1 MSMTAKEWLGRAR
14 KLRLRLSALEDSKQR
29 SYARAVSST
38 AGLGERVSGG
48 EPADKHAAYAEV
60 SLAVDRQIEKLEQ
73 VRAEILQ
80 VIGQVEDNTLATLL
94 TEYYVND
101 KTWEEVAVQVGKS
114 WRWTMNLHGKALKAV
129 EKILSNKT

>member
-1 MSMTAKEWLGRAR
+1 MTAKEWLGRAR

-29 SYARAVSST
+29 AYTRAVSST

-48 EPADKHAAYAEV
+48 EPWDKLAAYAEV
-60 SLAVDRQIEKLEQ
+60 SLAADRQIEKLEQ

-101 KTWEEVAVQVGKS
+101 KTWEEVAVQIDKS

>member
-1 MSMTAKEWLGRAR
+1 MVVTAKEWLGRAR

-48 EPADKHAAYAEV
+48 EPGDKLAAYAEV
-60 SLAVDRQIEKLEQ
+60 SLAADRQIQELERT
-73 VRAEILQ
+73 RAEILQ

-101 KTWEEVAVQVGKS
+101 KTWEEVAVQMRYS
-114 WRWTMNLHGKALKAV
+114 WRQIMRLHGQALSEIRAITGM
-129 EKILSNKT
+129 E

>member
-1 MSMTAKEWLGRAR
+1 MTAKEWLGRAR

-48 EPADKHAAYAEV
+48 EPGDKLAAYAEV
-60 SLAVDRQIEKLEQ
+60 SLAADRQIEKLEQ

-101 KTWEEVAVQVGKS
+101 KTWEEVAVQIDKS

-129 EKILSNKT
+129 EEILSNKT

>member
-1 MSMTAKEWLGRAR
+1 MTAKEWLGRAR

-29 SYARAVSST
+29 AYARAVSST

-48 EPADKHAAYAEV
+48 EPGDKLAAYAEV
-60 SLAVDRQIEKLEQ
+60 SLEADQQIEKLEQ
-73 VRAEILQ
+73 TRAEILQ

-101 KTWEEVAVQVGKS
+101 KTWEEVAVQMQYS
-114 WRWTMNLHGKALKAV
+114 WRQVMRLHGQALCEIRAITGM
-129 EKILSNKT
+129 E

>member
-1 MSMTAKEWLGRAR
+1 MTAKEWLGRAR
-14 KLRLRLSALEDSKQR
+14 KLRLRLSALEDSKQQA
-29 SYARAVSST
+29 YARAVSST

-48 EPADKHAAYAEV
+48 EPGDKFLNYTEV
-60 SLAVDRQIEKLEQ
+60 SSEVDRQTKELDQI
-73 VRAEILQ
+73 RAEILQ

-101 KTWEEVAVQVGKS
+101 KTWEEVAVKVEKS

>member
-1 MSMTAKEWLGRAR
+1 MTAKEWLGRAR

-48 EPADKHAAYAEV
+48 EPGDKLAAYAEV
-60 SLAVDRQIEKLEQ
+60 SLAADRQIEKLEQ

-101 KTWEEVAVQVGKS
+101 KTWEEVAVQIDKS

>member
-1 MSMTAKEWLGRAR
+1 MTAKEWLGRAR

-48 EPADKHAAYAEV
+48 EPGDKLAAYAEV
-60 SLAVDRQIEKLEQ
+60 SFAVDRQIAKLEHT
-73 VRAEILQ
+73 RAEILQ
-80 VIGQVEDNTLATLL
+80 VIGQVEDNTLSTLL

-101 KTWEEVAVQVGKS
+101 KTWAQIAAQQHYS
-114 WRWTMNLHGKALKAV
+114 WRWTMKLHSKALQTV
-129 EKILSNKT
+129 EAILEKRT

>member
-1 MSMTAKEWLGRAR
+1 MTAKEWLGRAR
-14 KLRLRLSALEDSKQR
+14 KLRLRLSVLEDSKQR
-29 SYARAVSST
+29 AYARAVSST

-48 EPADKHAAYAEV
+48 EPGDKLAAYAEV
-60 SLAVDRQIEKLEQ
+60 SLAADRQIEKLEQ
-73 VRAEILQ
+73 TRAEILK

-101 KTWEEVAVQVGKS
+101 KTWEEVAVRIDKS

>member
-1 MSMTAKEWLGRAR
+1 MTAKEWLGRAR

-29 SYARAVSST
+29 AYARAVSST
-38 AGLGERVSGG
+38 AGVGERVSGG
-48 EPADKHAAYAEV
+48 EPGDKLAAYAEV
-60 SLAVDRQIEKLEQ
+60 SLAADRQIEKLEQ

-80 VIGQVEDNTLATLL
+80 VIWQVEDNTLATLL

-101 KTWEEVAVQVGKS
+101 KTWEEVAVKIDKS

>member
-1 MSMTAKEWLGRAR
+1 MSMAAKEWLGRAR

-38 AGLGERVSGG
+38 AGMSERVSGG
-48 EPADKHAAYAEV
+48 EPGDKLAAYAEV
-60 SLAVDRQIEKLEQ
+60 SLAADRQIKKLEQ

-101 KTWEEVAVQVGKS
+101 KTWEEVAVQMQYS
-114 WRWTMNLHGKALKAV
+114 WRWVRRLHVRALEQV
-129 EKILSNKT
+129 QEILDRPC

>member
-1 MSMTAKEWLGRAR
+1 MTAKEWLGQAR

-38 AGLGERVSGG
+38 AGMGERVSGG
-48 EPADKHAAYAEV
+48 EPGDKLAAYAEV
-60 SLAVDRQIEKLEQ
+60 SLAADRQIEKLEQ

-101 KTWEEVAVQVGKS
+101 KTWEEVAVQIDKS

>member
-1 MSMTAKEWLGRAR
+1 MSMAAKEWLGRAR

-29 SYARAVSST
+29 AYARAVSNT
-38 AGLGERVSGG
+38 AGMGERVSGG
-48 EPADKHAAYAEV
+48 EPGDKLAAYAEV
-60 SLAVDRQIEKLEQ
+60 SLAADRQIEKLEQ

-101 KTWEEVAVQVGKS
+101 KTWEEIAAEQHYS
-114 WRWTMNLHGKALKAV
+114 WRQVMRLHGHALQIIR
-129 EKILSNKT
+129 ELTGME

>member
-1 MSMTAKEWLGRAR
+1 MTAKEWLGRAR

-29 SYARAVSST
+29 AYARAVSST

-48 EPADKHAAYAEV
+48 EPEDKLAAYAEV
-60 SLAVDRQIEKLEQ
+60 SFAADRQIEKLEQ
-73 VRAEILQ
+73 TRAEILQ

-101 KTWEEVAVQVGKS
+101 KTWEEVAVKVEKS

>member
-1 MSMTAKEWLGRAR
+1 MSMAAKEWLGRAR
-14 KLRLRLSALEDSKQR
+14 ELRLRLRALEDSKQR

-48 EPADKHAAYAEV
+48 EPGDKLAAYAEV
-60 SLAVDRQIEKLEQ
+60 SLAADRQIEKLEQ